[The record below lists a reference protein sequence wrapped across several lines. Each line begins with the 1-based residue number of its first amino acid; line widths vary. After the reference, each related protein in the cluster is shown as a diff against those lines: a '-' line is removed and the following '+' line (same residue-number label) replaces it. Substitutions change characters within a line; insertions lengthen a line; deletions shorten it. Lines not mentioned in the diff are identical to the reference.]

1 MWLLASLPLAAKIG
15 YEGPKRLVL
24 STNMPSIM
32 NDPVT
37 MESQLKR
44 DLKLRRVIPH
54 PAIDPYICSALGFV
68 AKGDGGWRK
77 IHNLSAPA
85 GRPINDGIPEEYR
98 SIGYPYFD
106 DIVAAILEAGQNC
119 YIVKRCLSNYNCF
132 PQRSVVTW
140 LQVGRNIL
148 LRSLPSI
155 RPRNGSLPFQL
166 NCRGIP

>member
-1 MWLLASLPLAAKIG
+1 
-15 YEGPKRLVL
+15 
-24 STNMPSIM
+24 MPSIM

-68 AKGDGGWRK
+68 AKGDGGWHK

-85 GRPINDGIPEEYR
+85 GKPTNDGIPEEYR

-106 DIVAAILEAGQNC
+106 DIVAAILEAEISGYLASSGQK
-119 YIVKRCLSNYNCF
+119 YSIEKLAFHSAS
-132 PQRSVVTW
+132 QR
-140 LQVGRNIL
+140 
-148 LRSLPSI
+148 LPSF
-155 RPRNGSLPFQL
+155 ST
-166 NCRGIP
+166 